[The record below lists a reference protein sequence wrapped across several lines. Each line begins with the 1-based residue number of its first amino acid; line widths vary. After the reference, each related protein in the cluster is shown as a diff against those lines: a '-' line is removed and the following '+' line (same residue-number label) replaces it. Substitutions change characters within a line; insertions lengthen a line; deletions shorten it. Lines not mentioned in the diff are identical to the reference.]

1 MASITTEDS
10 DSSDAM
16 PDSLDT
22 TLSVITTGLRPLASL
37 RLTVVLFALSI
48 VIVLVGTLA
57 QVNMDMWEV
66 MDRYFLSWF
75 AWIEF
80 QVFFPRSWFPN
91 LQNVPFGIPFPGG
104 AMIGALLALN
114 LATAHV
120 VRFKVQAK
128 SRRMVVGLVVL
139 LVGIVLTSLVVLSGH
154 NMTGLQGNA
163 PVSWATSWLLVKVGV
178 AVTGLALLVGTI
190 TLPLADSRRRIERVA
205 LGSSAVILLVT
216 AAWLFLAGDGAYLG
230 DAGMRILWQLIQCGF
245 SGGIL
250 LVGCILLFKKRGGI
264 VLIHLGVGLLMF
276 GQFWVAKYDIEEQM
290 TIEENTT
297 VSFAKD
303 IRRTE
308 LAVIDSSDTTK
319 DVVVVIPQPLLLQS
333 VRLAKGKLDG
343 GPGHAQRGI
352 RDWFGSPPFLD
363 DQGIIHHDDLPFDVQ
378 VLVYYKNAD
387 LEDPKTTETNL
398 ATDGTGLNVV
408 AKPVRAASGASSSSV
423 DLAAAYVKLLSKENG
438 QELGTF
444 LLSQIASS
452 QDIVEEVAV
461 ADHAYEMSL
470 RFARSYKPYSVTLV
484 DVRKDDYL
492 GTSTPRNYSSDIHL
506 VDADRGTDRN
516 VRIWMNNPLRYA
528 GETIYQTGYAGP
540 PQVAKETT
548 TLSIV
553 TNSGWMIPYVACML
567 VATGMLAHF
576 LSVLLRFLK
585 RREGAAATAFE
596 SVVEMK
602 AAKQPGK
609 PGKGKQKSSDQ
620 ASSSVATTAGS
631 EHWAS
636 IAVPVAVVGL
646 FAILFFRAAN
656 RPEATPGEMDL
667 QAVGE
672 LPVIADGRVKPFD
685 TLARNTLR
693 VISTRE
699 SFKGRIEGT
708 ALKEQWPEIV
718 ADLHKKWPAVDA
730 AKLKALDGDIDAAI
744 EMVEQETEEEHYVVD
759 NYVDILMTERLPAI
773 RWLMDVIARPA
784 VAEKHKVFRI
794 DNLEVLDMLKL
805 NRRKSNCYSVE
816 EIRGGVEEFE
826 RQVDI
831 ARRLD
836 VEKLST
842 FQRKLLE
849 LDQRVR
855 SFTQI
860 GAAFQPP
867 TLPPLPTPE
876 EFEKD
881 RATATSKIG
890 AFRQAYFGFMQ
901 SIDSIHPPLAVPNE
915 EGSTVGGEPH
925 EEDDDQWQPYAKAWA
940 TALINVRMLG
950 QDPPPS
956 LEHLNKIIV
965 AYGVREPEEFNDEV
979 QRYKRHL
986 RRDGPPQLKS
996 KYAKTG
1002 LTATGL
1008 MTTGF
1013 VERYFGTFYGF
1024 EAYFNYVSPFFFCW
1038 WPYLLAFVLT
1048 ATSWLVWPKPLNRA
1062 AFWLIV
1068 FTLVIHTL
1076 ALAARIYI
1084 SGRPPVTNLYSSSV
1098 FIGWGAVI
1106 FGLVLEYLYRNG
1118 VGNIVAATIG
1128 FATMVIAHNL
1138 AGDGDTFTVL
1148 QAVLD
1153 TQFWLA
1159 THVVCITLGYS
1170 TTFLAGA
1177 IGLIYVLWGVFTSQL
1192 NAPVRKDLAR
1202 MIYGV
1207 TCFAIF
1213 FSFVGTVLGGLW
1225 ADDSWGRFWGWDPK
1239 ENGALLLVLWNALVL
1254 HARWGGVVKE
1264 RGLAILALSG
1274 NIVTA
1279 WSWFG
1284 VNELGVGLHS
1294 YGFTEGVLP
1303 MLAIFVGSQL
1313 VVAAIGCLPLTMWL
1327 SYRAERDQAKALAG

>member
-1 MASITTEDS
+1 
-10 DSSDAM
+10 
-16 PDSLDT
+16 
-22 TLSVITTGLRPLASL
+22 
-37 RLTVVLFALSI
+37 
-48 VIVLVGTLA
+48 
-57 QVNMDMWEV
+57 
-66 MDRYFLSWF
+66 
-75 AWIEF
+75 
-80 QVFFPRSWFPN
+80 
-91 LQNVPFGIPFPGG
+91 
-104 AMIGALLALN
+104 
-114 LATAHV
+114 
-120 VRFKVQAK
+120 
-128 SRRMVVGLVVL
+128 
-139 LVGIVLTSLVVLSGH
+139 
-154 NMTGLQGNA
+154 
-163 PVSWATSWLLVKVGV
+163 
-178 AVTGLALLVGTI
+178 
-190 TLPLADSRRRIERVA
+190 
-205 LGSSAVILLVT
+205 
-216 AAWLFLAGDGAYLG
+216 
-230 DAGMRILWQLIQCGF
+230 
-245 SGGIL
+245 
-250 LVGCILLFKKRGGI
+250 
-264 VLIHLGVGLLMF
+264 
-276 GQFWVAKYDIEEQM
+276 
-290 TIEENTT
+290 
-297 VSFAKD
+297 
-303 IRRTE
+303 
-308 LAVIDSSDTTK
+308 
-319 DVVVVIPQPLLLQS
+319 
-333 VRLAKGKLDG
+333 
-343 GPGHAQRGI
+343 
-352 RDWFGSPPFLD
+352 
-363 DQGIIHHDDLPFDVQ
+363 
-378 VLVYYKNAD
+378 
-387 LEDPKTTETNL
+387 
-398 ATDGTGLNVV
+398 
-408 AKPVRAASGASSSSV
+408 
-423 DLAAAYVKLLSKENG
+423 
-438 QELGTF
+438 
-444 LLSQIASS
+444 
-452 QDIVEEVAV
+452 
-461 ADHAYEMSL
+461 
-470 RFARSYKPYSVTLV
+470 
-484 DVRKDDYL
+484 
-492 GTSTPRNYSSDIHL
+492 
-506 VDADRGTDRN
+506 
-516 VRIWMNNPLRYA
+516 
-528 GETIYQTGYAGP
+528 
-540 PQVAKETT
+540 
-548 TLSIV
+548 
-553 TNSGWMIPYVACML
+553 
-567 VATGMLAHF
+567 
-576 LSVLLRFLK
+576 
-585 RREGAAATAFE
+585 
-596 SVVEMK
+596 
-602 AAKQPGK
+602 
-609 PGKGKQKSSDQ
+609 
-620 ASSSVATTAGS
+620 
-631 EHWAS
+631 
-636 IAVPVAVVGL
+636 
-646 FAILFFRAAN
+646 
-656 RPEATPGEMDL
+656 
-667 QAVGE
+667 
-672 LPVIADGRVKPFD
+672 
-685 TLARNTLR
+685 
-693 VISTRE
+693 
-699 SFKGRIEGT
+699 
-708 ALKEQWPEIV
+708 
-718 ADLHKKWPAVDA
+718 
-730 AKLKALDGDIDAAI
+730 
-744 EMVEQETEEEHYVVD
+744 
-759 NYVDILMTERLPAI
+759 
-773 RWLMDVIARPA
+773 
-784 VAEKHKVFRI
+784 
-794 DNLEVLDMLKL
+794 
-805 NRRKSNCYSVE
+805 
-816 EIRGGVEEFE
+816 
-826 RQVDI
+826 
-831 ARRLD
+831 
-836 VEKLST
+836 
-842 FQRKLLE
+842 
-849 LDQRVR
+849 
-855 SFTQI
+855 
-860 GAAFQPP
+860 
-867 TLPPLPTPE
+867 
-876 EFEKD
+876 
-881 RATATSKIG
+881 
-890 AFRQAYFGFMQ
+890 
-901 SIDSIHPPLAVPNE
+901 
-915 EGSTVGGEPH
+915 
-925 EEDDDQWQPYAKAWA
+925 
-940 TALINVRMLG
+940 MLG